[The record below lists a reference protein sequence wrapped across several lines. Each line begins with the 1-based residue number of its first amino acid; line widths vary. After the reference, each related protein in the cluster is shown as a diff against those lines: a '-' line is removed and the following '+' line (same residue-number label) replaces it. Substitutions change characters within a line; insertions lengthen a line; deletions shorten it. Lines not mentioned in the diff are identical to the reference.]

1 MRQIISL
8 LTNSEI
14 GPWKIP
20 SRGQSFINNHYA
32 SMNGHKITYVYNVGL
47 FFNLLKDFRSIVGK
61 KIEGKSSIIIFCS
74 TFQIMNLKKERKNFI
89 NYFKKHELHFALE
102 YKKGKGIKYLNKIF
116 KELDDYKKSK
126 ALNLGSL
133 NSYKAIFKKYKKNI
147 I

>member
-89 NYFKKHELHFALE
+89 NKGRLTLENNKNLIKKYYEDDLKL
-102 YKKGKGIKYLNKIF
+102 LQ
-116 KELDDYKKSK
+116 KEVK
-126 ALNLGSL
+126 LNLIEH
-133 NSYKAIFKKYKKNI
+133 NYFVD
-147 I
+147 